1 MNGLLLV
8 QIGMLGKHTI
18 DLFSSISDI
27 VESNN
32 RTDILLREL
41 EERFDL
47 LKTKISEQASYD
59 KNVIDMCYRSMINV
73 INSSRFSDSEKK
85 QLITVLG
92 RKLIKLTYPTKLL
105 TK

>member
-41 EERFDL
+41 
-47 LKTKISEQASYD
+47 
-59 KNVIDMCYRSMINV
+59 
-73 INSSRFSDSEKK
+73 
-85 QLITVLG
+85 
-92 RKLIKLTYPTKLL
+92 
-105 TK
+105 

>member
-1 MNGLLLV
+1 MNGLMLV
-8 QIGMLGKHTI
+8 QIGLLGKRTT

-59 KNVIDMCYRSMINV
+59 KNVIDVCYCKMLDV
-73 INSSRFSDSEKK
+73 INLSRLSDADKK
-85 QLITVLG
+85 KLITLLG
-92 RKLIKLTYPTKLL
+92 RELIKRTYSTKLL
-105 TK
+105 SE